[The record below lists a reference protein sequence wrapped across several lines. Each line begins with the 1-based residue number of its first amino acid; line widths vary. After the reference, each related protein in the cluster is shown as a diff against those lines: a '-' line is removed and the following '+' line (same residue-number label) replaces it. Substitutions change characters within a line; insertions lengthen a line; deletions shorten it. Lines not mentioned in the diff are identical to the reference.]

1 MCDALNLQQLLLLLL
16 LLTLLLLLL
25 VPTVWHV
32 EEGRP
37 VARHCGVVPC
47 GRSWLG
53 HLRLRH
59 FRRGGERVL
68 MLRGCSRQG
77 VARLRLRRR
86 HGSLGLRRLLGR
98 EGLLA
103 GPQRPAPVAGEP
115 RGQRRLGAALLLPR
129 SLRGLGRGS
138 ARGLAEGL
146 ALRLPHLLLQGL
158 QAMTPEVLLALHPAR
173 VASQELTLRPIA
185 LDQAVDQQIV
195 VGDDH
200 NAPAELRQALRQGL
214 ASLGVQVVRRLVEEE
229 EVHGSQGQRGQL
241 QPGLLAP
248 AQAADGHPDGE
259 IALEAEVAQ
268 HTPRDLGQA
277 LVGGRNCCFAAAAS
291 RRPPRGL
298 CLHAEPGLQLLA
310 AGVDEVLHRR
320 QLAARLD
327 LVHQLPVVPDLAVR
341 RVVHG
346 AAAGLQ
352 LPGAQVQ
359 EGRLARAVPAQQHCA
374 ASAAEAHVASD
385 LQRRRPA
392 ALGSGV

>member
-1 MCDALNLQQLLLLLL
+1 MEA
-16 LLTLLLLLL
+16 
-25 VPTVWHV
+25 
-32 EEGRP
+32 R
-37 VARHCGVVPC
+37 VAVA
-47 GRSWLG
+47 
-53 HLRLRH
+53 
-59 FRRGGERVL
+59 RGGEAEV
-68 MLRGCSRQG
+68 Q
-77 VARLRLRRR
+77 
-86 HGSLGLRRLLGR
+86 GLR
-98 EGLLA
+98 
-103 GPQRPAPVAGEP
+103 
-115 RGQRRLGAALLLPR
+115 ALH
-129 SLRGLGRGS
+129 
-138 ARGLAEGL
+138 AR
-146 ALRLPHLLLQGL
+146 
-158 QAMTPEVLLALHPAR
+158 EVLLRDDVPGHRFDLAVLDPEDLPAHG
-173 VASQELTLRPIA
+173 VQE
-185 LDQAVDQQIV
+185 DDV
-195 VGDDH
+195 VGHDDRRVRVLIDLLLE
-200 NAPAELRQALRQGL
+200 PL
-214 ASLGVQVVRRLVEEE
+214 LGGEVQVVRRLVEEE